1 NLPEVAEL
9 NLAPATIAGI
19 FNGTITRWDAPEIA
33 ADNPGTTLPDL
44 AITPVHRSDESGTT
58 ENFTEYL
65 AATAGDAWG
74 HEPSGDWPTQGGE
87 SAQGTSGVVQTV
99 QGGEGTI
106 GYADASKAGDL
117 GTAKIKVGEEWVAYS
132 PEAAAKVVD
141 ASPRVE
147 GRAEHDIAVEL
158 DRTTTEAGA
167 YPLVLVSYAIACTSY
182 EDEAT
187 GDLVKAFLTY
197 LSSEEGQAASASAAG
212 SAPISEDLRTDVH
225 AAIEAIT
232 VGRVGRRA
240 AGGRGGGACGPRRP
254 DPRGMPSDRST
265 ATRSTSDHDKLT
277 DHAGPG
283 PGPGARRRAPRGRA
297 APSGTDD
304 RPRPQPRVPLD
315 GDRCGGPHPRRAR
328 RGRDLPRP
336 ARVARAHRGR
346 GRAGRGGRV
355 VPRGRVARVLR
366 RPARLRHAAR
376 RGSLARPRDAG
387 RDGHRAV
394 HLALRAAPARV
405 DPRVRRRPARGDPQ
419 RRVRA
424 VGVARAPA
432 RRRAGVVVARRHVR
446 LAPAVRRAGVADGA

>member
-1 NLPEVAEL
+1 MKLSRFSRAGSAVAIGALALTLAACGSDDPVGSADGATDGSSEGTSETASDLSGELNGAGASSQESAMEAWRAGFQSANPDVTVNYDPVGSGGGRTQFLEGGVAFAGSDAVLKEEEITQSQAVCGPDGAIDLPVYVSPIAIIYNLPDVAEL

-19 FNGTITRWDAPEIA
+19 FNGTITQWNAPEIA
-33 ADNPGTTLPDL
+33 ADNPDATLPDV

-141 ASPRVE
+141 ASPRVV
-147 GRAEHDIAVEL
+147 GLHYHDLAVEL

-167 YPLVLVSYAIACTSY
+167 YPLVLVSYAVACLNY

-197 LSSEEGQAASASAAG
+197 ISSEEGQSASASAAG
-212 SAPISEDLRTDVH
+212 NAPISEDLRTDVH

-232 VGRVGRRA
+232 VGA
-240 AGGRGGGACGPRRP
+240 AG
-254 DPRGMPSDRST
+254 
-265 ATRSTSDHDKLT
+265 
-277 DHAGPG
+277 
-283 PGPGARRRAPRGRA
+283 
-297 APSGTDD
+297 
-304 RPRPQPRVPLD
+304 
-315 GDRCGGPHPRRAR
+315 
-328 RGRDLPRP
+328 
-336 ARVARAHRGR
+336 
-346 GRAGRGGRV
+346 
-355 VPRGRVARVLR
+355 
-366 RPARLRHAAR
+366 
-376 RGSLARPRDAG
+376 
-387 RDGHRAV
+387 
-394 HLALRAAPARV
+394 
-405 DPRVRRRPARGDPQ
+405 
-419 RRVRA
+419 
-424 VGVARAPA
+424 
-432 RRRAGVVVARRHVR
+432 
-446 LAPAVRRAGVADGA
+446 

>member
-1 NLPEVAEL
+1 MERRVKLSRFSRAGSAVAVGALALTLAACGSDDPVGGADGSTGGSSEGSSETASDLSGELNGAGASSQESAMEAWRAGFQSANPDVTVNYDPVGSGGCRTQFLEGGVAFAGSDAVLKEEEITQSQAVCGPDGAIDLPVYVSPIAIIYNLPDVAEL

-19 FNGTITRWDAPEIA
+19 FNGTITQWNAPEIA
-33 ADNPGTTLPDL
+33 ADNPDATLPDV

-147 GRAEHDIAVEL
+147 GRHEHDIAVEL

-167 YPLVLVSYAIACTSY
+167 YPLVLVSYAVACLNY

-197 LSSEEGQAASASAAG
+197 VSSEEGQSASASAAG

-225 AAIEAIT
+225 AAVEAIT
-232 VGRVGRRA
+232 VGA
-240 AGGRGGGACGPRRP
+240 AG
-254 DPRGMPSDRST
+254 
-265 ATRSTSDHDKLT
+265 
-277 DHAGPG
+277 
-283 PGPGARRRAPRGRA
+283 
-297 APSGTDD
+297 
-304 RPRPQPRVPLD
+304 
-315 GDRCGGPHPRRAR
+315 
-328 RGRDLPRP
+328 
-336 ARVARAHRGR
+336 
-346 GRAGRGGRV
+346 
-355 VPRGRVARVLR
+355 
-366 RPARLRHAAR
+366 
-376 RGSLARPRDAG
+376 
-387 RDGHRAV
+387 
-394 HLALRAAPARV
+394 
-405 DPRVRRRPARGDPQ
+405 
-419 RRVRA
+419 
-424 VGVARAPA
+424 
-432 RRRAGVVVARRHVR
+432 
-446 LAPAVRRAGVADGA
+446 

>member
-1 NLPEVAEL
+1 M
-9 NLAPATIAGI
+9 
-19 FNGTITRWDAPEIA
+19 
-33 ADNPGTTLPDL
+33 

-147 GRAEHDIAVEL
+147 GRHEHDIAVKL

-167 YPLVLVSYAIACTSY
+167 YPLVLVSYAVACLNY

-197 LSSEEGQAASASAAG
+197 VSSEEGQSASASAAG

-225 AAIEAIT
+225 AAVEAIT
-232 VGRVGRRA
+232 VGA
-240 AGGRGGGACGPRRP
+240 AG
-254 DPRGMPSDRST
+254 
-265 ATRSTSDHDKLT
+265 
-277 DHAGPG
+277 
-283 PGPGARRRAPRGRA
+283 
-297 APSGTDD
+297 
-304 RPRPQPRVPLD
+304 
-315 GDRCGGPHPRRAR
+315 
-328 RGRDLPRP
+328 
-336 ARVARAHRGR
+336 
-346 GRAGRGGRV
+346 
-355 VPRGRVARVLR
+355 
-366 RPARLRHAAR
+366 
-376 RGSLARPRDAG
+376 
-387 RDGHRAV
+387 
-394 HLALRAAPARV
+394 
-405 DPRVRRRPARGDPQ
+405 
-419 RRVRA
+419 
-424 VGVARAPA
+424 
-432 RRRAGVVVARRHVR
+432 
-446 LAPAVRRAGVADGA
+446 